1 MLHMLSKKGQV
12 QSLDLF
18 ISATVF
24 IILLVTL
31 ILVWDNF
38 SKRLDNKI
46 AYEDLSEKAIKITD
60 ILVETR
66 GVPDKWENDADKV
79 NVIGLVSNDRVLSS
93 NKIEEFIDMEYDDV
107 RELFNIEAYDFY
119 FRIID
124 SNGALIQVHDNDVEL
139 GNKPS
144 LSSKFV
150 ITIQR
155 IVLNG
160 GSEVV
165 LEFTLWE

>member
-1 MLHMLSKKGQV
+1 MLPKKGQV

-18 ISATVF
+18 VSATVF
-24 IILLVTL
+24 IVLIVTL

-38 SKRLDNKI
+38 SKRLDAKVS
-46 AYEDLSEKAIKITD
+46 YEDLSEKAIKITD
-60 ILVETR
+60 VLVETR
-66 GVPDKWENDADKV
+66 GVPDQWENDADKV
-79 NVIGLVSNDRVLSS
+79 NVIGLVSNDRVLSN

-107 RELFNIEAYDFY
+107 KKLFNIEAYDFY

-124 SNGALIQVHDNDVEL
+124 SNGAIIQVDDNDAEF

-155 IVLNG
+155 VVLRG
-160 GSEVV
+160 GSEFV
-165 LEFTLWE
+165 LEFTLWK

>member
-1 MLHMLSKKGQV
+1 MLPMLSKKGQV

-18 ISATVF
+18 VSATVF
-24 IILLVTL
+24 IVLIVTL

-38 SKRLDNKI
+38 SKRLDAKVS
-46 AYEDLSEKAIKITD
+46 YEDLSEKAIKITD
-60 ILVETR
+60 VLVETR
-66 GVPDKWENDADKV
+66 GVPDQWENDADKV
-79 NVIGLVSNDRVLSS
+79 NVIGLVSNDRVLSN

-107 RELFNIEAYDFY
+107 KKLFNIEAYDFY

-124 SNGALIQVHDNDVEL
+124 SNGAIIQVDDNDAEF

-155 IVLNG
+155 VVLKG

>member
-1 MLHMLSKKGQV
+1 MLPKKGQV

-18 ISATVF
+18 VSATVF
-24 IILLVTL
+24 IVLIVTL

-38 SKRLDNKI
+38 SKRLDAKVS
-46 AYEDLSEKAIKITD
+46 YEDLSEKAIKITD
-60 ILVETR
+60 VLVETR
-66 GVPDKWENDADKV
+66 GVPDQWENDADKA
-79 NVIGLVSNDRVLSS
+79 NVIGLVSNDRVLSN

-107 RELFNIEAYDFY
+107 KKLFNIEAYDFY
-119 FRIID
+119 FKIID
-124 SNGALIQVHDNDVEL
+124 SNGAIIQVDDNDVEF

-155 IVLNG
+155 VVLRG
-160 GSEVV
+160 GSEFV
-165 LEFTLWE
+165 LEFTLWK

>member
-1 MLHMLSKKGQV
+1 MLPKKGQV

-18 ISATVF
+18 VSATVF
-24 IILLVTL
+24 IVLIVTL

-38 SKRLDNKI
+38 SKRLDAKVS
-46 AYEDLSEKAIKITD
+46 YEDLSEKAIKITD
-60 ILVETR
+60 VLVETR
-66 GVPDKWENDADKV
+66 GVPDQWENDADKV
-79 NVIGLVSNDRVLSS
+79 NVIGLVSNDRVLSN

-107 RELFNIEAYDFY
+107 KKLFNIEAYDFY

-124 SNGALIQVHDNDVEL
+124 SNGAIIQVDDNDAEF

-155 IVLNG
+155 VVLKG